1 MAWDKEKRNATI
13 QKYQDKYQKRYG
25 LMFSTKKDSE
35 IIAFIEDE
43 KSSGKSPTQIFRELY
58 ENKKQ
63 HL

>member
-1 MAWDKEKRNATI
+1 MAWDKEKMNATI
-13 QKYQDKYQKRYG
+13 KKYQDKYQKRYG

-58 ENKKQ
+58 EKKK
-63 HL
+63 